1 MNSFLVGLQFL
12 TRIRIVR
19 QTVWTAEDFGRSTR
33 FFPLVGLV
41 LGICYALAAWTL
53 VSVLGM
59 RALTAALLL
68 ILPLLLT
75 GGLHADGFMDTA
87 DGVFSGRERERKL
100 EIMKDSR
107 VGSFGVVTIAAMMF
121 IQYALLADMFPLL
134 LIPALFVMPII
145 GRLAMVICIACFP
158 YARKDGL
165 GKIFADMADRRTL
178 LIAAVTTILLVLPFG
193 MGAWLA
199 LFAGV
204 LFALLFCRVIT
215 GQLGGVTGDVYGAT
229 TVLTETV
236 VLFVFSV
243 VSTQQ
248 ALIAASM
255 QTMCSV
261 LELLWKSL

>member
-1 MNSFLVGLQFL
+1 MHSFLIGLQFL
-12 TRIRIVR
+12 TRIRLVC
-19 QTVWTAEDFGRSTR
+19 QTEWTAEDFGRSTR

-41 LGICYALAAWTL
+41 LGLCYALAAYVLLYTIGAHTL
-53 VSVLGM
+53 TSVLLM
-59 RALTAALLL
+59 L
-68 ILPLLLT
+68 LPLILT
-75 GGLHADGFMDTA
+75 GGLHADGLMDTA

-145 GRLAMVICIACFP
+145 GRFAMVICISCYP

-178 LIAAVTTILLVLPFG
+178 LIAAVSTVLLVLPFG

-199 LFAGV
+199 LVAGI
-204 LFALLFCRVIT
+204 LFALLFCRFIT

-243 VSTQQ
+243 VSTRQS
-248 ALIAASM
+248 LVDTSM
-255 QTMCSV
+255 RTMCSV

>member
-41 LGICYALAAWTL
+41 LGICYALAAWIL

-107 VGSFGVVTIAAMMF
+107 VGSFGVVAFVLLMF
-121 IQYALLADMFPLL
+121 LQFALLLDMSPPLL
-134 LIPALFVMPII
+134 VPVFFVMPII
-145 GRLAMVICIACFP
+145 GRMAMVLAVSCFP
-158 YARKDGL
+158 YARADGM
-165 GKIFADMADRRTL
+165 GKTFADMADRGTVA
-178 LIAAVTTILLVLPFG
+178 IAVVTTSVLVIPIGLLATLTLVLGIVF
-193 MGAWLA
+193 
-199 LFAGV
+199 V
-204 LFALLFCRVIT
+204 LLFCRWMTAI
-215 GQLGGVTGDVYGAT
+215 LGGVTGDVYGAA
-229 TVLTETV
+229 TVLTETI
-236 VLFVFSV
+236 VLAVFS
-243 VSTQQ
+243 
-248 ALIAASM
+248 LAS
-255 QTMCSV
+255 SYSNV
-261 LELLWKSL
+261 WGLLWR

>member
-41 LGICYALAAWTL
+41 LGICYALAAWIL

-107 VGSFGVVTIAAMMF
+107 VGSFGVVAFVLLMF
-121 IQYALLADMFPLL
+121 LQFALLLDMSPPLL
-134 LIPALFVMPII
+134 VSVFFVMPII
-145 GRLAMVICIACFP
+145 GRMAMVLAVSCFP
-158 YARKDGL
+158 YARADGM
-165 GKIFADMADRRTL
+165 GKTFADMADRGTVA
-178 LIAAVTTILLVLPFG
+178 IAAVTTSVLVIPIGLLATLALVLG
-193 MGAWLA
+193 I
-199 LFAGV
+199 V
-204 LFALLFCRVIT
+204 FALLFCRWMTAI
-215 GQLGGVTGDVYGAT
+215 LGGVTGDVYGAA
-229 TVLTETV
+229 TVLTETI
-236 VLFVFSV
+236 VLAVFS
-243 VSTQQ
+243 
-248 ALIAASM
+248 LAS
-255 QTMCSV
+255 SYSNV
-261 LELLWKSL
+261 WGILWR

>member
-41 LGICYALAAWTL
+41 LGICYALAAWIL

-107 VGSFGVVTIAAMMF
+107 VGSFGVVAFVLLMF
-121 IQYALLADMFPLL
+121 LQFALLLDMSLPLL
-134 LIPALFVMPII
+134 VPVFFVMPII
-145 GRLAMVICIACFP
+145 GRMAMVLAVSCFP
-158 YARKDGL
+158 YARADGM
-165 GKIFADMADRRTL
+165 GKTFADMADRGTVA
-178 LIAAVTTILLVLPFG
+178 IAAVTTSVLVIPIGLLATLALVLG
-193 MGAWLA
+193 I
-199 LFAGV
+199 V
-204 LFALLFCRVIT
+204 FALLFCRWMTTI
-215 GQLGGVTGDVYGAT
+215 LGGVTGDVYGAA
-229 TVLTETV
+229 TVLTETI
-236 VLFVFSV
+236 VLAVCS
-243 VSTQQ
+243 
-248 ALIAASM
+248 LAS
-255 QTMCSV
+255 SYSHV
-261 LELLWKSL
+261 WGLLWR

>member
-53 VSVLGM
+53 ISVLGM

-68 ILPLLLT
+68 ILPLILT

-107 VGSFGVVTIAAMMF
+107 VGSFGVVAFVLLMF
-121 IQYALLADMFPLL
+121 LQFALLLDMSPPLL
-134 LIPALFVMPII
+134 VSVFFVMPII
-145 GRLAMVICIACFP
+145 GRMAMVLAVSCFP
-158 YARKDGL
+158 YARADGM
-165 GKIFADMADRRTL
+165 GKTFADMADRRTVA
-178 LIAAVTTILLVLPFG
+178 IAAVTTSVLVIPIGLL
-193 MGAWLA
+193 ATLA
-199 LFAGV
+199 LVIGIVFS
-204 LFALLFCRVIT
+204 LLFCRWMTAI
-215 GQLGGVTGDVYGAT
+215 LGGVTGDVYGAA
-229 TVLTETV
+229 TVLTETI
-236 VLFVFSV
+236 VLVVFS
-243 VSTQQ
+243 
-248 ALIAASM
+248 LAS
-255 QTMCSV
+255 SYSNV
-261 LELLWKSL
+261 WGLLWR

>member
-53 VSVLGM
+53 ISVLGM

-68 ILPLLLT
+68 ILPLILT

-107 VGSFGVVTIAAMMF
+107 VGSFGVVAFVLLMF
-121 IQYALLADMFPLL
+121 LQFALLLDMSPPLL
-134 LIPALFVMPII
+134 VSVFFVMPII
-145 GRLAMVICIACFP
+145 GRMAMVLAVSCFP
-158 YARKDGL
+158 YARADGM
-165 GKIFADMADRRTL
+165 GKTFADMADRGTVA
-178 LIAAVTTILLVLPFG
+178 IAAVTTSVLVIPIGLLATLALVLG
-193 MGAWLA
+193 I
-199 LFAGV
+199 V
-204 LFALLFCRVIT
+204 FALLFCRWMTAI
-215 GQLGGVTGDVYGAT
+215 LGGVTGDVYGAA
-229 TVLTETV
+229 TVLTETI
-236 VLFVFSV
+236 VLAVFS
-243 VSTQQ
+243 
-248 ALIAASM
+248 LAS
-255 QTMCSV
+255 SYSNV
-261 LELLWKSL
+261 WGLLWR

>member
-41 LGICYALAAWTL
+41 LGICYALAAWIL
-53 VSVLGM
+53 VSALGM

-107 VGSFGVVTIAAMMF
+107 VGSFGVVAFVLLMF
-121 IQYALLADMFPLL
+121 LQFALLLDMSPPLL
-134 LIPALFVMPII
+134 VSVFFVMPII
-145 GRLAMVICIACFP
+145 GRMAMVLAVSCFP
-158 YARKDGL
+158 YARADGM
-165 GKIFADMADRRTL
+165 GKTFADMADRGTVA
-178 LIAAVTTILLVLPFG
+178 IAAVTTSVLVIPIGLLATLALVL
-193 MGAWLA
+193 
-199 LFAGV
+199 GV
-204 LFALLFCRVIT
+204 VFTLLFCRWIT
-215 GQLGGVTGDVYGAT
+215 AILGGVTGDVYGAA
-229 TVLTETV
+229 TVLAETI
-236 VLFVFSV
+236 VLAVFS
-243 VSTQQ
+243 
-248 ALIAASM
+248 LAS
-255 QTMCSV
+255 SYSNV
-261 LELLWKSL
+261 WGLLWR

>member
-53 VSVLGM
+53 ISVLGM

-107 VGSFGVVTIAAMMF
+107 VGSFGVVAFVLLMF
-121 IQYALLADMFPLL
+121 LQFALLLDMSPPLL
-134 LIPALFVMPII
+134 VSVFFVMPII
-145 GRLAMVICIACFP
+145 GRMAMVLAVSCFP
-158 YARKDGL
+158 YARKDGV
-165 GKIFADMADRRTL
+165 GKTFADMADRGTVV
-178 LIAAVTTILLVLPFG
+178 IAAVTTAVLVVPIGFLATVALILG
-193 MGAWLA
+193 TI
-199 LFAGV
+199 
-204 LFALLFCRVIT
+204 FALLFCRAMT
-215 GQLGGVTGDVYGAT
+215 KSLGGVTGDVYGAA
-229 TVLTETV
+229 TVLTETL
-236 VLFVFSV
+236 VLAVFSIA
-243 VSTQQ
+243 STHPNVWG
-248 ALIAASM
+248 LFWG
-255 QTMCSV
+255 
-261 LELLWKSL
+261 LLWK

>member
-41 LGICYALAAWTL
+41 LGICYALAAWIL

-107 VGSFGVVTIAAMMF
+107 VGSFGVVAFVLLMF
-121 IQYALLADMFPLL
+121 LQFALLLDMSPPLL
-134 LIPALFVMPII
+134 VPVFFIMPII
-145 GRLAMVICIACFP
+145 GRMAMVLAVSCFP
-158 YARKDGL
+158 YARADGM
-165 GKIFADMADRRTL
+165 GKTFADMADRRTVA
-178 LIAAVTTILLVLPFG
+178 IAAVTTSVLVIPIGLL
-193 MGAWLA
+193 ATLA
-199 LFAGV
+199 LVIGIVFS
-204 LFALLFCRVIT
+204 LLFCRWMTAI
-215 GQLGGVTGDVYGAT
+215 LGGVTGDVYGAA
-229 TVLTETV
+229 TVLTETI
-236 VLFVFSV
+236 VLVVFS
-243 VSTQQ
+243 
-248 ALIAASM
+248 LAS
-255 QTMCSV
+255 SYSNV
-261 LELLWKSL
+261 WGLLWR